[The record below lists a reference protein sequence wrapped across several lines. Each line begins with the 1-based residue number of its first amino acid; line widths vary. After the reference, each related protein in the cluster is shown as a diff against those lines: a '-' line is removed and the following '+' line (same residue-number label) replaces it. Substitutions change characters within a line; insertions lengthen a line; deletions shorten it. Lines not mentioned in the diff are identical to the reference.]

1 LNTKNYAPKGSPL
14 FTYFR
19 DQFHFHAIVSA
30 KENHN
35 LSNII
40 RDLKKFTAK
49 ELIRLI
55 EEIPESRR
63 VWLLNRFAFEANKT
77 KRGQD
82 YILWQ
87 EGYQGKQIISNSF
100 LDQKLEYIHQ
110 NPLKEGWVAEPE
122 HYLYSSASNYAG
134 ELSLIEVELLV

>member
-1 LNTKNYAPKGSPL
+1 
-14 FTYFR
+14 
-19 DQFHFHAIVSA
+19 
-30 KENHN
+30 